1 MDTIR
6 EAYRKLQGENEGVAI
21 DSLLALDS
29 ERVEVMARLDELIGG
44 GEEVGTGTSPNLT
57 DKPLE

>member
-44 GEEVGTGTSPNLT
+44 GEEVGTGTRPNLT